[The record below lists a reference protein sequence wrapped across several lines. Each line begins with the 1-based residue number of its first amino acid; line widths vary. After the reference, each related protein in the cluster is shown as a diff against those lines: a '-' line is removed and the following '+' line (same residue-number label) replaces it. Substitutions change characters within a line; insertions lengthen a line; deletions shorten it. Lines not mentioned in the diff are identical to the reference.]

1 MSFLSF
7 KCILYK
13 KRFLLSFLRNIL
25 QPFLFHFWRHLIW
38 FQLFPGILG
47 NTPFMAAVSNRSY
60 PAALVLFDAAQK
72 VSKESSN
79 DLETQKKTLMSMV
92 YPPGS
97 PPDDSPLHVICCND
111 TCSFTWTGDEHINQV
126 QFFSNFSC
134 MFLNPNIFFL
144 WTMSGRMK
152 YRAAIWSFL
161 KHSPMVFHSAW
172 HGRFQF

>member
-1 MSFLSF
+1 
-7 KCILYK
+7 
-13 KRFLLSFLRNIL
+13 
-25 QPFLFHFWRHLIW
+25 
-38 FQLFPGILG
+38 
-47 NTPFMAAVSNRSY
+47 MAAVSNRSY

-126 QFFSNFSC
+126 RTI
-134 MFLNPNIFFL
+134 LNPKIKRLNVFKIIIFFL
-144 WTMSGRMK
+144 G
-152 YRAAIWSFL
+152 YF
-161 KHSPMVFHSAW
+161 
-172 HGRFQF
+172 

>member
-1 MSFLSF
+1 MYPLQEKISTLV
-7 KCILYK
+7 
-13 KRFLLSFLRNIL
+13 FLRNIL
-25 QPFLFHFWRHLIW
+25 QPFL

-126 QFFSNFSC
+126 C
-134 MFLNPNIFFL
+134 TILNPKIKSPKRLNVFKIIIFF
-144 WTMSGRMK
+144 
-152 YRAAIWSFL
+152 
-161 KHSPMVFHSAW
+161 
-172 HGRFQF
+172 

>member
-1 MSFLSF
+1 
-7 KCILYK
+7 
-13 KRFLLSFLRNIL
+13 
-25 QPFLFHFWRHLIW
+25 
-38 FQLFPGILG
+38 
-47 NTPFMAAVSNRSY
+47 MAAVSNRSY

-126 QFFSNFSC
+126 QFYIQNLKKSPKNLNVFKIIIL
-134 MFLNPNIFFL
+134 FLGYF
-144 WTMSGRMK
+144 
-152 YRAAIWSFL
+152 
-161 KHSPMVFHSAW
+161 
-172 HGRFQF
+172 